1 VKAGNRNLLRR
12 EHGIGQKKEPELM
25 NTDLPV
31 ASSLIQ
37 AINNGYVP
45 SEDESAAEEIG
56 GFQKSTDRRQSR
68 EIFLRAIKEIDNVVE
83 QVEVRF
89 LIGMA
94 NRIYEERNE
103 RCCAQL

>member
-1 VKAGNRNLLRR
+1 VKAGNQTLFRR
-12 EHGIGQKKEPELM
+12 EHGLGKKKKPEHM

-45 SEDESAAEEIG
+45 SEDESSAEELV
-56 GFQKSTDRRQSR
+56 GFQKSTDHRPSR
-68 EIFLRAIKEIDNVVE
+68 EILLRAIKEIDNVVQ
-83 QVEVRF
+83 QVEVIF
-89 LIGMA
+89 LIVMA